1 MKEYKVSS
9 VKEYKAVWR
18 TGNIHRHGGGRILYE
33 VAKKDLFHGVTPVAI
48 WGKGSQLAG
57 TSVKVPG

>member
-1 MKEYKVSS
+1 M
-9 VKEYKAVWR
+9 KEYKAVLS
-18 TGNIHRHGGGRILYE
+18 TGNIHRHGDGRILYK

-57 TSVKVPG
+57 TSVKIPA